1 MDFKLTAEQL
11 ELQKVARDF
20 AQKELTALADEMEES
35 ANPVPKDVLKKIGEL
50 GFLGINTPTEYGGLG
65 LSNLDAIIVLEE
77 FGKISSAVGWP
88 VFEANAGPVKVIE
101 HFGSDALKKRVIPKV
116 CKGEMVVAVSMS
128 EPNAGTGLTDLKTKA
143 EIKGDKIVING
154 TKRWC
159 SGAGHSDGYVVY
171 ARMSDAP
178 AAKGIGAVFVDI
190 DTPGLTFGNSESL
203 MGWRGIPSADIYF
216 DNVEVPIDN
225 LLVEPEDGFK
235 KLMETFDLERCGNA
249 TMALSQAAAA
259 LDYVKEYVQ
268 EREQFGKQLVD
279 FQAVQIKLAD
289 MLIRVEASRLLIHR
303 AVFNAANGLPD
314 ILESS
319 TAKCFANEI
328 AREVTTNAMQLMGG
342 YGFNKEY
349 KMERRVRD
357 SFGWGIAGGTI
368 DVQKVNIA
376 SAMIGRRFN
385 QRAKYFSL
393 FDIR

>member
-1 MDFKLTAEQL
+1 MDFKLSAEQL

-88 VFEANAGPVKVIE
+88 VFEANAGPVKVVE

-385 QRAKYFSL
+385 QRAK
-393 FDIR
+393 

>member
-1 MDFKLTAEQL
+1 MDFKLTSEQL

-35 ANPVPKDVLKKIGEL
+35 ANPVPKEILKKIGEL

-128 EPNAGTGLTDLKTKA
+128 EPNAGTGLTDLKTKS

-190 DTPGLTFGNSESL
+190 DNPGLTFGNSESL

-216 DNVEVPIDN
+216 DNVEVPIEN

-385 QRAKYFSL
+385 QRAK
-393 FDIR
+393 

>member
-1 MDFKLTAEQL
+1 VYNYLLIMDFKLTTEQL

-35 ANPVPKDVLKKIGEL
+35 ANPVPEDVLKKIGDL
-50 GFLGINTPTEYGGLG
+50 GFLGINTPTEFGGLG

-128 EPNAGTGLTDLKTKA
+128 EPNAGTGLTDLTTKA

-328 AREVTTNAMQLMGG
+328 SREVTTNAMQLMGG

-385 QRAKYFSL
+385 QRAK
-393 FDIR
+393 

>member
-368 DVQKVNIA
+368 VQKVNIA

-385 QRAKYFSL
+385 QRAK
-393 FDIR
+393 

>member
-20 AQKELTALADEMEES
+20 AQKELKALADEMEES

-385 QRAKYFSL
+385 QRAK
-393 FDIR
+393 

>member
-50 GFLGINTPTEYGGLG
+50 GFLGINTPMEYGGLG

-101 HFGSDALKKRVIPKV
+101 HFGSDALKQRVIPKV

-328 AREVTTNAMQLMGG
+328 SREVTTNAMQLMGG

-385 QRAKYFSL
+385 QRAK
-393 FDIR
+393 

>member
-1 MDFKLTAEQL
+1 MDFKLTSEQL
-11 ELQKVARDF
+11 ELQKVAREF
-20 AQKELTALADEMEES
+20 AQNELTDLADEMEES
-35 ANPVPKDVLKKIGEL
+35 SNPVPKDVLKKIGKL
-50 GFLGINTPTEYGGLG
+50 GFLGVNTPTEYGGQG
-65 LSNLDAIIVLEE
+65 LSNLDAIIILEE

-101 HFGSDALKKRVIPKV
+101 HFGSDALKQRVIPKV
-116 CKGEMVVAVSMS
+116 CQGEMVVAVSMS
-128 EPNAGTGLTDLKTKA
+128 EPNAGTGLTDLTTKA
-143 EIKGDKIVING
+143 EIKEDKIVING
-154 TKRWC
+154 NKRWC

-385 QRAKYFSL
+385 QRAK
-393 FDIR
+393 

>member
-35 ANPVPKDVLKKIGEL
+35 ANPVPKDVLKKIGDL

-249 TMALSQAAAA
+249 TMALSQAAAS

-385 QRAKYFSL
+385 QRAK
-393 FDIR
+393 

>member
-116 CKGEMVVAVSMS
+116 CTGEMVVAVSMS
-128 EPNAGTGLTDLKTKA
+128 EPNAGTGLTDLTTKA
-143 EIKGDKIVING
+143 EIKGDKIIING

-385 QRAKYFSL
+385 QRAK
-393 FDIR
+393 

>member
-225 LLVEPEDGFK
+225 LLVQPEDGFK

-319 TAKCFANEI
+319 TAKCVANEI

-385 QRAKYFSL
+385 QRAK
-393 FDIR
+393 

>member
-101 HFGSDALKKRVIPKV
+101 HFGSDALKQRVIPRV

-143 EIKGDKIVING
+143 EIKGDKIVLNG

-385 QRAKYFSL
+385 QRAK
-393 FDIR
+393 

>member
-35 ANPVPKDVLKKIGEL
+35 ANPVPKDILKKIGEL

-128 EPNAGTGLTDLKTKA
+128 EPNAGTGLTDLTTKA

-385 QRAKYFSL
+385 QRAK
-393 FDIR
+393 

>member
-101 HFGSDALKKRVIPKV
+101 HFGSDALKQRVIPKV

-143 EIKGDKIVING
+143 EIKGDKIIING
-154 TKRWC
+154 NKRWC

-328 AREVTTNAMQLMGG
+328 SREVTTNAMQLMGG

-385 QRAKYFSL
+385 QRAK
-393 FDIR
+393 

>member
-1 MDFKLTAEQL
+1 MDFKLTSEQL

-35 ANPVPKDVLKKIGEL
+35 ANPVPKEILKKIGEL

-101 HFGSDALKKRVIPKV
+101 HFGSDVLKKRVIPKV

-190 DTPGLTFGNSESL
+190 DNPGLTFGNSESL

-216 DNVEVPIDN
+216 DNVEVPIEN

-328 AREVTTNAMQLMGG
+328 SREVTTNAMQLMGG

-385 QRAKYFSL
+385 QRAK
-393 FDIR
+393 

>member
-143 EIKGDKIVING
+143 DIKGDKIVING

-216 DNVEVPIDN
+216 DNVEGPIDN

-385 QRAKYFSL
+385 QRAK
-393 FDIR
+393 

>member
-50 GFLGINTPTEYGGLG
+50 GFLGINTPTDYGGLG

-101 HFGSDALKKRVIPKV
+101 HFGSDVLKKRVIPKV

-385 QRAKYFSL
+385 QRAK
-393 FDIR
+393 

>member
-1 MDFKLTAEQL
+1 MDFKLTTEQL
-11 ELQKVARDF
+11 ELQKVSRDF

-143 EIKGDKIVING
+143 EIKGDKIIING

-385 QRAKYFSL
+385 QRAK
-393 FDIR
+393 

>member
-1 MDFKLTAEQL
+1 MDFKLTTEQL

-20 AQKELTALADEMEES
+20 AQKELTSLADEMEES
-35 ANPVPKDVLKKIGEL
+35 ANPVPEDVLKKIGDL
-50 GFLGINTPTEYGGLG
+50 GFLGINTPTEFGGLG

-128 EPNAGTGLTDLKTKA
+128 EPNAGTGLTDLTTKA
-143 EIKGDKIVING
+143 EIKGDRIVING

-225 LLVEPEDGFK
+225 LLVEPENGFK

-385 QRAKYFSL
+385 QRAK
-393 FDIR
+393 

>member
-77 FGKISSAVGWP
+77 FGKVSSAVGWP

-101 HFGSDALKKRVIPKV
+101 HFGSDVLKKRVIPKV

-128 EPNAGTGLTDLKTKA
+128 EPNAGTGLTDLTTKA

-328 AREVTTNAMQLMGG
+328 SREVTTNAMQLMGG

-385 QRAKYFSL
+385 QRAK
-393 FDIR
+393 

>member
-101 HFGSDALKKRVIPKV
+101 HFGSDALKQRVITKV

-328 AREVTTNAMQLMGG
+328 SREVTTNAMQLMGG

-385 QRAKYFSL
+385 QRAK
-393 FDIR
+393 

>member
-101 HFGSDALKKRVIPKV
+101 HFGSDALKQRVIPKV

-216 DNVEVPIDN
+216 DNVEVPKDN

-328 AREVTTNAMQLMGG
+328 SREVTTNAMQLMGG

-385 QRAKYFSL
+385 QRAK
-393 FDIR
+393 

>member
-101 HFGSDALKKRVIPKV
+101 HFGSDALKQRVIPKV

-268 EREQFGKQLVD
+268 DREQFGKQLVD

-328 AREVTTNAMQLMGG
+328 SREVTTNAMQLMGG

-385 QRAKYFSL
+385 QRAK
-393 FDIR
+393 

>member
-101 HFGSDALKKRVIPKV
+101 HFGSDSLKKRVIPKV

-385 QRAKYFSL
+385 QRAK
-393 FDIR
+393 

>member
-1 MDFKLTAEQL
+1 MNFKLTTEQL
-11 ELQKVARDF
+11 ELQKVARNF
-20 AQKELTALADEMEES
+20 AQKELTSLADEMEES
-35 ANPVPKDVLKKIGEL
+35 ANPVPEDVLKKIGDL
-50 GFLGINTPTEYGGLG
+50 GFLGINTPTEFGGLG

-128 EPNAGTGLTDLKTKA
+128 EPNAGTGLTDLTTKA

-328 AREVTTNAMQLMGG
+328 SREVTTNAMQLMGG

-385 QRAKYFSL
+385 QRAK
-393 FDIR
+393 

>member
-190 DTPGLTFGNSESL
+190 DTPELTFGNSESL

-385 QRAKYFSL
+385 QRAK
-393 FDIR
+393 

>member
-128 EPNAGTGLTDLKTKA
+128 EPNAGTGLTDLTTKA

-368 DVQKVNIA
+368 DVQKVNLA

-385 QRAKYFSL
+385 QRAK
-393 FDIR
+393 

>member
-1 MDFKLTAEQL
+1 MDFKLTTEQL

-35 ANPVPKDVLKKIGEL
+35 ANPVPEDVLKKIGDL
-50 GFLGINTPTEYGGLG
+50 GFLGINTPTEFGGLG

-128 EPNAGTGLTDLKTKA
+128 EPNAGTGLTDLTTKA

-259 LDYVKEYVQ
+259 LEYVKEYVQ

-328 AREVTTNAMQLMGG
+328 SREVTTNAMQLMGG

-385 QRAKYFSL
+385 QRAK
-393 FDIR
+393 

>member
-20 AQKELTALADEMEES
+20 SQNELTALADEMEES

-159 SGAGHSDGYVVY
+159 AGAGHSDGYVVY

-235 KLMETFDLERCGNA
+235 KLMDNIDLERCVNA
-249 TMALSQAAAA
+249 TLAHSQRAAAIG
-259 LDYVKEYVQ
+259 YVKEYVQ

-385 QRAKYFSL
+385 QRAK
-393 FDIR
+393 

>member
-35 ANPVPKDVLKKIGEL
+35 ANPVPKDVLKKIGDL
-50 GFLGINTPTEYGGLG
+50 GFLGINTPTKYGGLG

-101 HFGSDALKKRVIPKV
+101 HFGSDALKQRVIPKV

-328 AREVTTNAMQLMGG
+328 SREVTTNAMQLMGG

-385 QRAKYFSL
+385 QRAK
-393 FDIR
+393 

>member
-35 ANPVPKDVLKKIGEL
+35 ANPVPKDVLKKIGDL

-101 HFGSDALKKRVIPKV
+101 HFGSDALKQRVIPKV

-128 EPNAGTGLTDLKTKA
+128 EPNAGTGLTDLTTKA
-143 EIKGDKIVING
+143 EIREDKIVING

-385 QRAKYFSL
+385 QRAK
-393 FDIR
+393 

>member
-1 MDFKLTAEQL
+1 MDFKLSAEQL

-385 QRAKYFSL
+385 QRAK
-393 FDIR
+393 

>member
-1 MDFKLTAEQL
+1 MDFKLTSEQL
-11 ELQKVARDF
+11 ELQKVAREF
-20 AQKELTALADEMEES
+20 AQNELTDLADEMEES
-35 ANPVPKDVLKKIGEL
+35 SNPVPKDVLKKIGEL
-50 GFLGINTPTEYGGLG
+50 GFLGVNTPTEYGGQG
-65 LSNLDAIIVLEE
+65 LSNLDAIIILEE

-101 HFGSDALKKRVIPKV
+101 HFGSDALKQRVIPKV
-116 CKGEMVVAVSMS
+116 CQGEMVVAVSMS
-128 EPNAGTGLTDLKTKA
+128 EPNAGTGLTDLTTKA

-154 TKRWC
+154 NKRWC

-190 DTPGLTFGNSESL
+190 NTPGLTFGNSESL

-385 QRAKYFSL
+385 QRAK
-393 FDIR
+393 